1 MKRYIAVDLGATS
14 GRVVVGNLQ
23 EAEEVH
29 RFPTPSVM
37 VLDELYWDI
46 LAIYDEVLAGIRKAL
61 EKYDDVVSIGI
72 DSWGVDYALIDEAG
86 SLISPVYNYRDT
98 RTHAV
103 IDEVC
108 TLAGGWEELFRKTGV
123 GIESFNTVF
132 QLYAQKKRRPVS
144 FSSAASYLSV
154 PDLLSYW
161 LTGVKKNELS
171 HASTT
176 QLLDAETNDWRW
188 DLIDRL
194 GFRRS
199 LFGEIVYPGTVLGP
213 LRSEVKERIGVRKDI
228 LVIAAASHDTASAA
242 AAIPSVE
249 KRPLFL
255 SSGTWSIIGVELK
268 KPLLSPE
275 AYRSG
280 FSNEKGTGGG
290 TLLLKNIMGMWIQNE
305 CLKYFKSFGEEYT
318 WERIQDLVLGD
329 KEYMSYINPLDE
341 RFMAPDT
348 PSNHMTE
355 RITSYCRETGQK
367 EPENIGQYLR
377 CIYHGLAKAYRKAVE
392 DLEKASGLG
401 FDTIYVIGGG
411 CRNVVLNDWTAKET
425 GMTVIAGPA
434 EATAE
439 GNILIQALASGE
451 IESIG
456 EGRKKVR
463 ETSRIKVFFSL
474 SHT

>member
-14 GRVVVGNLQ
+14 GRVVVGNLK
-23 EAEEVH
+23 EMVEVH
-29 RFPTPSVM
+29 RFPTPSTA

-46 LAIYDEVLAGIRKAL
+46 MAIYNEVLSGIRKAL
-61 EKYDDVVSIGI
+61 ERYDDVVSIAI
-72 DSWGVDYALIDEAG
+72 DSWGVDYALLDESG
-86 SLISPVYNYRDT
+86 SLISPVYNYRDK
-98 RTHAV
+98 RTLAV

-108 TLAGGWEELFRKTGV
+108 ALAGGREELFRKTGV

-132 QLYAQKKRRPVS
+132 QLYAQKKRRGDS
-144 FSSAASYLSV
+144 FSSASSYLSV

-188 DLIDRL
+188 DLIDDL
-194 GFRRS
+194 GFKRT
-199 LFGEIVYPGTVLGP
+199 LFGEIVHPGTVLGA
-213 LRSEVKERIGVRKDI
+213 LRSEVRESVGAKGEI
-228 LVIAAASHDTASAA
+228 LVIAAASHDTASAV
-242 AAIPSVE
+242 AAIPSLE

-255 SSGTWSIIGVELK
+255 SSGTWSILGVELS
-268 KPLLSPE
+268 KPLLSSE

-305 CLKYFKSFGEEYT
+305 CLAYFKALGEEYT
-318 WERIQDLVLGD
+318 WERIHDIVLSD
-329 KEYMSYINPLDE
+329 KAYMSYIDPLDE

-355 RITSYCRETGQK
+355 RICAYCRETGQK

-377 CIYHGLAKAYRKAVE
+377 CIYHGLAKAYRKAIG

-411 CRNVVLNDWTAKET
+411 CHNAVLNDWTAKET

-439 GNILIQALASGE
+439 GNILVQALASGE
-451 IESIG
+451 ISSVE
-456 EGRKKVR
+456 EGRRMVR
-463 ETSRIKVFFSL
+463 ETMRIKVFFSL